1 MQNNRRMLLACGAGI
16 LALAG
21 LVYAIWPSGESGFD
35 LLKSSDPNK
44 RIQGIVKLS
53 ADGSP
58 KAVRAIATLIG
69 DPEVDVACR
78 AVHAVAI
85 STLKERGNLVRQA
98 VTDQRPQ
105 VRAAALAG
113 LGACGEKTDEQALV
127 ESLSNPDPTVRSGAA
142 QALGQLLAY
151 DSLPALVT
159 ALDDPDLRVREAA
172 GSAVLQLFSYR
183 DVGYRAG
190 DPPEV
195 RAQAVQKIREWMPS
209 MQEAKPALRSRVR
222 RSR

>member
-1 MQNNRRMLLACGAGI
+1 MQNNRRMWLACGVGI

-21 LVYAIWPSGESGFD
+21 LVYAIWPSGQSGYD

-44 RIQGIVKLS
+44 RIEGIIKLHT
-53 ADGSP
+53 DGSD
-58 KAVRAIATLIG
+58 KAIRAIATLIT
-69 DPEVDVACR
+69 DPETEVACR
-78 AVHAVAI
+78 AVHAVSI

-98 VTDQRPQ
+98 MTDQRPA

-127 ESLSNPDPTVRSGAA
+127 ESLSSPDPAVRAGAA
-142 QALGQLLAY
+142 QALGHLLAY

-159 ALDDPDLRVREAA
+159 ALDDPDQGVREQA
-172 GSAVLQLFSYR
+172 GSAVLQLFSNR
-183 DVGYRAG
+183 DVGYRAD

-195 RAQAVQKIREWMPS
+195 RAQAVQRIREWMPS